1 VPGASLRELEGEAP
15 ARPAA
20 MRPPASPTEVR
31 DSLADFESG
40 VARAMREFRDGQ
52 FQQGEQR

>member
-1 VPGASLRELEGEAP
+1 
-15 ARPAA
+15 
-20 MRPPASPTEVR
+20 MEVR